1 MSDAYLRATRET
13 ETWPTRCC
21 VGGDL
26 REKGR
31 ERERI
36 GENGRERERMGDGAK
51 VAVTTRK

>member
-36 GENGRERERMGDGAK
+36 GEKGREWERMGDGAK

>member
-1 MSDAYLRATRET
+1 MSDAYIRATRET